1 VLVDRLIER
10 SGAWFGEEKEGQ
22 TVVSSRVRLAR
33 NLGSSAFPDWAG
45 EEERKQTW
53 TRLREA
59 LGGLSSLAEPLFLD
73 MGELDPVDRE
83 VLRERRLISAEL
95 SGRGEG
101 SGVAVS
107 GDEGV
112 AVMVNEEDH
121 LRLQAIG
128 PGLDLAKVW
137 ARLDDVDTELEKHID
152 YAFSDRLGYL
162 TACPTNVGT
171 GLRASVMMRLI
182 GLAMGGEADA
192 VVKGLDRLGFEV
204 RGVGGEGT
212 DAGGALY
219 QVSNRSTLGETEK
232 EIIDRMTGIAEEV
245 ARHETNARLRLVER
259 SPVLVLDRIGRA
271 YGTLTHA
278 RVVASREGADLLSAI
293 SLGIEFGLVDGIE
306 AKRVGELMLLTQPGH
321 LQKMAGKPLSPQER
335 DETRAELFKKEFSHV
350 TLKG

>member
-1 VLVDRLIER
+1 VLVDRLKQH
-10 SGAWFGEEKEGQ
+10 SSALFSEEQEGQ

-33 NLGSSAFPDWAG
+33 NLESSAFPNWAG

-53 TRLREA
+53 TKLRHA
-59 LGGLSSLAEPLFLD
+59 LEGLSTVNDPLFLE
-73 MGELDPVDRE
+73 MNSLGPVDRE
-83 VLRERRLISAEL
+83 VLTERRLISAEL
-95 SGRGEG
+95 AAKTDG

-107 GDEGV
+107 GDEGI

-128 PGLDLAKVW
+128 PGLVLAEIW
-137 ARLDDVDTELEKHID
+137 DRISNVDSELEEHIE

-192 VVKGLDRLGFEV
+192 VVKGLNRLGFEV

-212 DAGGALY
+212 EAAGALY
-219 QVSNRSTLGETEK
+219 QISNGSTLGETEK
-232 EIIDRMTGIAEEV
+232 EIIDKMTGIAKEV
-245 ARHETNARLRLVER
+245 AGHETNARLRLVER

-271 YGTLTHA
+271 FGTLTHA
-278 RVVASREGADLLSAI
+278 RVIASREAADLLSAI
-293 SLGIEFGLVDGIE
+293 SLGLEFGLVEGIE
-306 AKRVGELMLLTQPGH
+306 TGRIGELMLLTQPGH

-335 DETRAELFKKEFSHV
+335 DEMRAQLFEKEVRNV